1 MSSTLVRDSLFG
13 RKEARIGGPGI
24 AGSGMTQMH
33 QSSETTPTGS
43 ALRGGHVA
51 WIVIATILVTA
62 ALTYWVVRTY
72 IYARD
77 FKPVELDAEEQIVLD
92 AKLRTLGYDPGPAPA
107 TQAGAGNTETDQE
120 WLRPEQYSESGAKR
134 EVSFSERELN
144 ALLANNPDVARKL
157 SVDLANDLVSARLLV
172 PVDPDFPVLGG
183 KTLRVSAGVE
193 LAFRDARPVVA
204 IKGVSIMGVPLPS
217 AWMGGLKNIDL
228 IREYGNQDGFW
239 KGFADGVEDIRV
251 EEGHLKV
258 KLRE

>member
-1 MSSTLVRDSLFG
+1 MTAQSHQDSQ
-13 RKEARIGGPGI
+13 AAPANGG
-24 AGSGMTQMH
+24 
-33 QSSETTPTGS
+33 
-43 ALRGGHVA
+43 LRGGHVA
-51 WIVIATILVTA
+51 LIVIVTILVTA

-77 FKPVELDAEEQIVLD
+77 FTPVELSSQEQHRLD
-92 AKLRTLGYDPGPAPA
+92 AKLRTLGYDPAPAPA
-107 TQAGAGNTETDQE
+107 PAPAPQAGGGAKETDQE
-120 WLRPEQYSESGAKR
+120 WLRPEQYSEAGAER

-157 SVDLANDLVSARLLV
+157 SVDLADDLVSARLLV
-172 PVDPDFPVLGG
+172 PVDPDFPILGG

-193 LAFRDARPVVA
+193 MAFREAKPVVA
-204 IKGVSIMGVPLPS
+204 LKGVSIMGVPLPS

-228 IREYGNQDGFW
+228 ISEYGNQDGFW

-251 EEGHLKV
+251 EEGQLKV

>member
-1 MSSTLVRDSLFG
+1 
-13 RKEARIGGPGI
+13 
-24 AGSGMTQMH
+24 MTAQTH
-33 QSSETTPTGS
+33 QDSETTPANGG
-43 ALRGGHVA
+43 LRGGHVA
-51 WIVIATILVTA
+51 LIVIVTILATA

-77 FKPVELDAEEQIVLD
+77 FTPVELSSQEQHRLD
-92 AKLRTLGYDPGPAPA
+92 AKLRTLGYDPARPGGP
-107 TQAGAGNTETDQE
+107 QAGGGAKETDQE
-120 WLRPEQYSESGAKR
+120 WLRPEQYSEAGAER

-157 SVDLANDLVSARLLV
+157 SVDLADDLVSARLLV
-172 PVDPDFPVLGG
+172 PVDPDFPILGG

-193 LAFRDARPVVA
+193 MAFREAKPVVA
-204 IKGVSIMGVPLPS
+204 LKGVSIMGVPLPS

-228 IREYGNQDGFW
+228 ISEYGNQDGFW

-251 EEGHLKV
+251 EEGQLKV

>member
-1 MSSTLVRDSLFG
+1 MTAQTHQDSQ
-13 RKEARIGGPGI
+13 AAPANGG
-24 AGSGMTQMH
+24 
-33 QSSETTPTGS
+33 
-43 ALRGGHVA
+43 LRGGHVA
-51 WIVIATILVTA
+51 LIVIVTILVTA

-77 FKPVELDAEEQIVLD
+77 FTPVELSSQEQHRLD
-92 AKLRTLGYDPGPAPA
+92 AKLRTLGYDPAPAPA
-107 TQAGAGNTETDQE
+107 PAPQAGGGAKETDQE
-120 WLRPEQYSESGAKR
+120 WLRPEQYSEAGAER

-157 SVDLANDLVSARLLV
+157 SVDLADDLVSARLLV
-172 PVDPDFPVLGG
+172 PVDPDFPILGG

-193 LAFRDARPVVA
+193 MAFREAKPVVA
-204 IKGVSIMGVPLPS
+204 LKGVSIMGVPLPS

-228 IREYGNQDGFW
+228 ISEYGNQDGFW

-251 EEGHLKV
+251 EEGQLKV